1 MSDVIPSEFFTHPGP
16 YPHTATAELRSKCP
30 VHRIDV
36 PPGAEAYAVLGNKVV
51 AEAFGDS
58 RLSKQVENLPDR
70 YRDQAVAN
78 SLLVAGNLG
87 FADPPKHT
95 RLKKP
100 ISRAFLPG
108 AVARLRPRIQDIV
121 DDLIDTF
128 PDSGEIDLL
137 RDFALPLPLTVIC
150 EYLGIPVEDRPLFLK
165 WSYILSQDPL
175 QHAEAELKTASEEF
189 AGYFR
194 ELVAERRFELRNDL
208 LSELI
213 RARDEDVFSEQELL
227 STILLL
233 IIAGHKTVANMMG
246 NGTALL
252 LRHPEQ
258 LAMLRATPGL
268 IPSAIEEILRYEGSA
283 AWASLRVA
291 AADMQLGGV
300 DIPKGSFVHLSLSS
314 AGHDPEVY
322 DDPDRFDVTRSPSRH
337 LSFGHG
343 AHFCIGAPLARL
355 QGEIAFSTLLRR
367 LPRFELAVPP
377 GDVAWVADSS
387 LSRGLEALPIRVRE
401 RLPR

>member
-1 MSDVIPSEFFTHPGP
+1 MPDMLPSEFFTNPGP
-16 YPHTATAELRSKCP
+16 SPHAATAELRSRCP
-30 VHRIDV
+30 VHRINV

-51 AEAFGDS
+51 EEAFCDS
-58 RLSKQVENLPDR
+58 RLSKQVESLPAR
-70 YRDQAVAN
+70 YRDKAVAN
-78 SLLVAGNLG
+78 SLLVAGNMG

-95 RLKKP
+95 RLRKP
-100 ISRAFLPG
+100 ISRAFMRRT
-108 AVARLRPRIQDIV
+108 VVRLRPRIQDIV
-121 DDLIDTF
+121 DDLIDAF
-128 PDSGEIDLL
+128 PSSGDIDLL
-137 RDFALPLPLTVIC
+137 TAFALPLPLIVIC
-150 EYLGIPVEDRPLFLK
+150 EYLGIPVEDRPLFLQ

-175 QHAEAELKTASEEF
+175 QHAEAELKAASEEF
-189 AGYFR
+189 ADYFTT
-194 ELVAERRFELRNDL
+194 LVAERRTDLRKDL

-213 RARDEDVFSEQELL
+213 RARDEGAFSERELL

-233 IIAGHKTVANMMG
+233 IIAGHKTVANMLG

-258 LAMLRATPGL
+258 LAMLRAAPEL

-291 AADMQLGGV
+291 AEDMQLGGV
-300 DIPKGSFVHLSLSS
+300 HIPKGSFVHLSLSA
-314 AGHDPEVY
+314 AGHDPGVY
-322 DDPDRFDVTRSPSRH
+322 DDPERFDITRSPNHH

-343 AHFCIGAPLARL
+343 SHFCIGAPLARL

-377 GDVAWVADSS
+377 EEVAWLADSS
-387 LSRGLEALPIRVRE
+387 LSRGLESLPIRVLE

>member
-1 MSDVIPSEFFTHPGP
+1 MSDMLPTEFFTNPGP
-16 YPHTATAELRSKCP
+16 SPHAATAKLRSKCP
-30 VHRIDV
+30 VHRINV

-51 AEAFGDS
+51 EEAFCDS
-58 RLSKQVENLPDR
+58 RLSKQIENLPAR
-70 YRDQAVAN
+70 YRDKAVAN
-78 SLLVAGNLG
+78 SLLVVGNLG

-108 AVARLRPRIQDIV
+108 TVARLRPRIQDIV
-121 DDLIDTF
+121 NDLIDAF
-128 PDSGEIDLL
+128 PESGEIDLL
-137 RDFALPLPLTVIC
+137 SAFALPLPLIVIC
-150 EYLGIPVEDRPLFLK
+150 EYLGIPVEDRPLFQE
-165 WSYILSQDPL
+165 WSYTLSQDPL
-175 QHAEAELKTASEEF
+175 QHAEADLKAASEEF
-189 AGYFR
+189 TDYFTK
-194 ELVAERRFELRNDL
+194 LVAERRTDLRNDL

-233 IIAGHKTVANMMG
+233 IIAGHKTVANMVG

-291 AADMQLGGV
+291 AEDMQLGGV
-300 DIPKGSFVHLSLSS
+300 HIPKGSFMHLSLSS

-322 DDPDRFDVTRSPSRH
+322 DDPERFDITRSPNRH

-377 GDVAWVADSS
+377 EEVAWLADSS